1 LILAEEY
8 GGLREPHSDKTV
20 YQALSSNTG
29 TVLSKAMLLVQTV
42 SPKMKVV
49 FRVVTLLIP
58 FFLLTPSG
66 AAQSSEAKRTDR
78 IVVMKSKRIMTLE
91 SDGQV
96 VKTYKV
102 ALGSQ
107 PIGAKD
113 RQGDHKTPEGE
124 YVVDAKN
131 ANSQFFMA
139 LHLSYPNATDRVRAR
154 KLGVSPGGD
163 VEIHGLGKKYGW
175 IGARHRLSDW
185 TDGCIAVTNEEI
197 EEIFGMVAV
206 GTRVEI
212 QP

>member
-1 LILAEEY
+1 MLLPILRSLVY
-8 GGLREPHSDKTV
+8 RTV
-20 YQALSSNTG
+20 SAKMG
-29 TVLSKAMLLVQTV
+29 TVLRQDMMPPLRVITPQVGRILL
-42 SPKMKVV
+42 
-49 FRVVTLLIP
+49 LAACLIL
-58 FFLLTPSG
+58 FLVLTSNG
-66 AAQSSEAKRTDR
+66 KAQSTQLKRTDR
-78 IVVMKSKRIMTLE
+78 IVVMKSKRTMTLE
-91 SDGQV
+91 SDGRV

-102 ALGSQ
+102 ALGGQ

-139 LHLSYPNATDRVRAR
+139 LHLSYPNSSDRAR
-154 KLGVSPGGD
+154 AHKLGVSPGGD

-175 IGARHRLSDW
+175 IGSRHRLSDW

-197 EEIFGMVAV
+197 QEIFGMVSV